1 MTASHQPS
9 NFETSMQDNKTMQD
23 FELESLSMEAERSLK
38 VKASPIG
45 SDYSSTDCLNLL
57 SSAAVSSVKS
67 KRSFFLI
74 NMALI
79 LLLFVFSLLTLIL
92 GDAPWESV
100 WENAWQRIYGEANS
114 PWNPLLDERI
124 PRLII
129 ILCTGSSLV
138 VAGAVMQSL
147 FHNPLASPNVLGISC
162 GGGLFVML
170 VFVME
175 WHLEYPFAIPIAAF
189 SGCLLTLMLVYSLSH
204 SAGEV
209 DINTLIITGI
219 AVSSL
224 LFAIRSAIMYAL
236 RDNWI
241 LIQTL
246 TEWEAGSTADRDW
259 KHVHMQLPLTLVGLY
274 GCWRYH
280 SEIDILALG
289 EEEAK
294 NLGVEV
300 KKVRWRLFLCVALLI
315 GGALASV
322 GIIAFFGLVLPHLV
336 RYLQGPANHHLIPL
350 CILVGCITFA
360 FIDLIL
366 RTFGIHALSLGTV
379 SAILGGIFF
388 LILMRC
394 SRFFSIGEFRCNKL

>member
-1 MTASHQPS
+1 MTAVLHS
-9 NFETSMQDNKTMQD
+9 
-23 FELESLSMEAERSLK
+23 SLPK
-38 VKASPIG
+38 
-45 SDYSSTDCLNLL
+45 
-57 SSAAVSSVKS
+57 
-67 KRSFFLI
+67 KRSF
-74 NMALI
+74 
-79 LLLFVFSLLTLIL
+79 LLLNAGLLFLLLICSLLTLMI
-92 GDAPWESV
+92 GDAPWENV
-100 WENAWQRIYGEANS
+100 WQNALKRIQGEGTTA
-114 PWNPLLDERI
+114 WNPLLDERI
-124 PRLII
+124 PRLIV

-162 GGGLFVML
+162 GGGLLVML
-170 VFVME
+170 VFVLE

-189 SGCLLTLMLVYSLSH
+189 SGCLLTLMLVYSLSR
-204 SAGEV
+204 SNGEV
-209 DINTLIITGI
+209 NIHTLIITGI

-259 KHVHMQLPLTLVGLY
+259 KHVHMQLPLTLIGLY
-274 GCWRYH
+274 GCWHYH
-280 SEIDILALG
+280 SEIDIIALG
-289 EEEAK
+289 EEEAQ

-322 GIIAFFGLVLPHLV
+322 GMIAFFGLVLPHVV
-336 RYLQGPANHHLIPL
+336 RYMQGPANHRLIPL

-360 FIDLIL
+360 SIDLIL
-366 RTFGIHALSLGTV
+366 RILEIHALSIGTV

-388 LILMRC
+388 LILMR
-394 SRFFSIGEFRCNKL
+394 SSQLLSIGEFRCSKL